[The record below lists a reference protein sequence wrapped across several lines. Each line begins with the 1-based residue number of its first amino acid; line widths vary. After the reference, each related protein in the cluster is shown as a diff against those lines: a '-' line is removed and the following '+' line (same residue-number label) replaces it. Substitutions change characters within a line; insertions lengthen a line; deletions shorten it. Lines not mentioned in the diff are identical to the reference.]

1 MVYIRSSPS
10 EKQPVFINWKQ
21 FVLKDNSKLE
31 CFGTHEQE
39 TLHPA
44 CKLVPHF
51 TSLRVLQRIAIS
63 IQPRI
68 GKLLW
73 CALKGFVMVSC
84 QDFHKKK
91 RLRIWRATWAHLT
104 SWKPPA
110 GNISSWRSLPTQ
122 ASLWFKFH
130 ISCNMIFPLM
140 DLTQI
145 SIYLSKAVTCQNP
158 NDPKRRYQHLY

>member
-39 TLHPA
+39 TLRPA
-44 CKLVPHF
+44 CKLVPRF
-51 TSLRVLQRIAIS
+51 ASLRVLQRIAIS
-63 IQPRI
+63 VQPRI

-84 QDFHKKK
+84 QDSHKKK
-91 RLRIWRATWAHLT
+91 RTKDLASYMSSSDELEV
-104 SWKPPA
+104 
-110 GNISSWRSLPTQ
+110 GNTSSWRSLPTQ

-145 SIYLSKAVTCQNP
+145 SVYLSKAVTCQNP
-158 NDPKRRYQHLY
+158 NDPKCRYQHIY